1 MWLDIGMP
9 YGRPSNTQR
18 AHTNTRAS
26 TLHRLV
32 PANAHLWRILTR
44 SDTHTWPMPLHISIH
59 TCPGAVQ
66 RHALGRK
73 IAARYQS
80 AHKDKIV
87 LRLQRGR
94 ISPNNRVA
102 EIELSPRTSNARRK
116 ESLPLAMWLV
126 LIKRLRRWKI
136 CNLKRL
142 NQT

>member
-1 MWLDIGMP
+1 MP
-9 YGRPSNTQR
+9 YGRPSNTER

-32 PANAHLWRILTR
+32 LANAHLWRILAR
-44 SDTHTWPMPLHISIH
+44 LLARIHTWPMPRYISIH

-87 LRLQRGR
+87 
-94 ISPNNRVA
+94 A
-102 EIELSPRTSNARRK
+102 
-116 ESLPLAMWLV
+116 
-126 LIKRLRRWKI
+126 
-136 CNLKRL
+136 
-142 NQT
+142 QTGAHFAK